1 MIEIS
6 DNSIENNAQL
16 FCKRAYTSLN
26 ISRDLLLFVLVLFVA
41 LLANYNASKAANR
54 HTVNS
59 SIDQII
65 AQKPYY
71 VSRSLIGLL
80 AQNIIRRGYKIVFVI
95 CLLPSD
101 YIVLTPSSF
110 CLLEY
115 K

>member
-1 MIEIS
+1 MIELS

-71 VSRSLIGLL
+71 VSRSLIGLR
-80 AQNIIRRGYKIVFVI
+80 AQNIIRRGYTKL
-95 CLLPSD
+95 CLLF
-101 YIVLTPSSF
+101 VCFRRTTPSSF